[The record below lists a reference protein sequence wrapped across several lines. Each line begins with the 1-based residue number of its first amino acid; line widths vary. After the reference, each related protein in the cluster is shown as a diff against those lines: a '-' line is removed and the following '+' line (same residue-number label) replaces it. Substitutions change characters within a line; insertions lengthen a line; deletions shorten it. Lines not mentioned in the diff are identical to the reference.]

1 MRGATNAAAAAGGL
15 QVIASGKGRANHP
28 VTLPAAAV
36 MAYVYITT
44 TTSWALVMA
53 NGTQTPDTKN
63 SFGITLS
70 ADGKTLSVRAATGGE
85 FLYYA
90 FG

>member
-1 MRGATNAAAAAGGL
+1 
-15 QVIASGKGRANHP
+15 
-28 VTLPAAAV
+28 

-44 TTSWALVMA
+44 TKGWALVMA
-53 NGTQTPDTKN
+53 NGNQTSDTKN
-63 SFGITLS
+63 NFVITLS
-70 ADGKTLSVRAATGGE
+70 ADGKTLSVKTATGGE